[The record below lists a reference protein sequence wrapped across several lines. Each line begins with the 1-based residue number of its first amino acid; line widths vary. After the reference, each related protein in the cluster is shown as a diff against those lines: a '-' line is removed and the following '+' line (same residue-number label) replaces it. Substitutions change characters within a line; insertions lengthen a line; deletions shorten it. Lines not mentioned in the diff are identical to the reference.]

1 MKNKKMIII
10 IIAVILVI
18 VTIVTI
24 TRITSKKED
33 KTKTTFENGKA
44 ISEVVLEDIEFK
56 DITKIYDGGVTT
68 IKADVYNNT
77 NSIKDINVE
86 IILKDENGNK
96 VKSMIQAIEGIEP
109 ERKKILQTGITG
121 DYTNIK
127 NVEFNVL
134 SDLEIQQYN

>member
-1 MKNKKMIII
+1 MKNKKKIII

-24 TRITSKKED
+24 TRIRKKED
-33 KTKTTFENGKA
+33 KTKTIFENEKA
-44 ISEVVLEDIEFK
+44 NSEIVLEDIEFK
-56 DITKIYDGGVTT
+56 NITKIYDGGVTK

-77 NSIKDINVE
+77 SYIKDINVE

-109 ERKKILQTGITG
+109 GKKKILQTGITG

-127 NVEFNVL
+127 DVKFNVL
-134 SDLEIQQYN
+134 SDEEIQQYN

>member
-10 IIAVILVI
+10 IIAIIVVI
-18 VTIVTI
+18 VTIVTV
-24 TRITSKKED
+24 TTMNKKED
-33 KTKTTFENGKA
+33 KTKTTFENEKA
-44 ISEVVLEDIEFK
+44 TSEVVLEDIEFK
-56 DITKIYDGGVTT
+56 DITKTYDGGVTT
-68 IKADVYNNT
+68 IKANVYNNT

-109 ERKKILQTGITG
+109 GRKKILQTGITG

-127 NVEFNVL
+127 DVEFNVL
-134 SDLEIQQYN
+134 SDVEIQQYN